1 MWNKGRGNRSSCSME
16 TGRTAVIS
24 RAGWTRFP
32 ADTMFTPLTP
42 GGADHTKL
50 IAKSIPGA
58 ELAFL
63 PGDHFVAGKNPEAF
77 NQKVLEFLGK
87 D

>member
-1 MWNKGRGNRSSCSME
+1 ME

-63 PGDHFVAGKNPEAF
+63 PGDHFVAGKIRKHSTRKFWNF
-77 NQKVLEFLGK
+77 WGRT